1 MASKAMSSTTD
12 SQNQSALPHTRNE
25 RLYTLTPLGHQ
36 AVKWLIN
43 QELQAVKKL
52 PLDDLPH
59 IDIKKS

>member
-1 MASKAMSSTTD
+1 MPAKAMSSATD
-12 SQNQSALPHTRNE
+12 SHNQAPLPHTRNE

-52 PLDDLPH
+52 PMDDLPH
-59 IDIKKS
+59 VDIKKS